1 MSAQLH
7 LLNTQCV
14 RIPNVHV
21 AIAMDDAWFHTLTAT
36 PEVPREQSQHKR
48 RASLLQQPVG
58 AKADV
63 AIEAVAEIN
72 EAENAW
78 GGPPNA
84 TLSRRAQSY
93 HDFYDAVTTVRRRE
107 QVLRRRRSVGCQ
119 KYSPANH
126 DVELDFDSDF
136 AAWEGRLAEES
147 DRDYQAYQEHLR
159 LASSHLDSI
168 LRSTANT
175 LSVLSTLSSSFRTV
189 TVQADAFR
197 QQCESLISEQR
208 RLSTLMDS
216 IEENSRYYAYLEP
229 MTRRLNAPGAA
240 NLVKGDD
247 FAEMLSNLDQ
257 CLAYMET
264 HPKHKEA
271 TTYRSKYRLLLTR
284 ALTLI
289 RHHFTKSLGDI
300 AAEISKRIQSG
311 QLKNTTHSA
320 LLYAKFR
327 VPAPELKAL
336 GLEIQKRAVPTPE
349 DVDAGREPE
358 YASLLRELYQSYSAT
373 RGRLILPMVHK
384 KMGDLSSTPQQA
396 DVIAFAKASLS
407 YMRGICLDEY
417 ELWHEWFETDGA
429 LYEFLESLMDPMYDY
444 LRPKVIHEVKLEKL
458 CELCELIQERHMSL
472 ESDDE
477 DDESAIVSP
486 MTSGKLLGRKLD
498 FGILVRPA
506 LEDAQ
511 TRLVFLA
518 LAALREGIES
528 YAPKAED
535 LDWPKMASTETNGAK
550 KQPVLSGARNT
561 APPTPVTPIPGTD
574 TDDMTSIASK
584 PFDTSD
590 TKAAKQQWY
599 PTLRKAVWLLH
610 RIYRLLNSTVFDDL
624 AHRIVHSTI
633 HSLLTAT
640 QQITRRKTPQDG
652 QLFLITHLL
661 HLKQQIVAFDI
672 EFSPPEVDFDFSA
685 VTNPFYELRDR
696 GSLWNPASWVRLVGG
711 AVVGDGLLPK
721 VVENMLDAKAEL
733 DGRLRTVINDFVS
746 SYANHITAPI
756 DPAIIAQA
764 QAQSQAQTLAK
775 TKTKESFDALK
786 AIRTIRGLAERTVP
800 VLRAILAAWLP
811 HDARTRETLV
821 AAVRD
826 QVVLSY
832 EEFVEAWSEGVGKR
846 VSRKGKAR
854 EDEVWGVDLF
864 GEAMEGVFKVG
875 RLVGEGEGEEEAGV
889 GDISD

>member
-1 MSAQLH
+1 
-7 LLNTQCV
+7 
-14 RIPNVHV
+14 
-21 AIAMDDAWFHTLTAT
+21 MDDAWFHTLTAT
-36 PEVPREQSQHKR
+36 PDVPKEQSQHKR

-93 HDFYDAVTTVRRRE
+93 HDFYDAVTAVRRRE
-107 QVLRRRRSVGCQ
+107 QVPSRRRSVASQ
-119 KYSPANH
+119 KCSPANH
-126 DVELDFDSDF
+126 DVELKFDADF
-136 AAWEGRLAEES
+136 AALEGRLAEES
-147 DRDYQAYQEHLR
+147 DRDYQAYQEHLQ
-159 LASSHLDSI
+159 LARSHLDSI
-168 LRSTANT
+168 LFSTANT
-175 LSVLSTLSSSFRTV
+175 LNELSTLSSSFRTV
-189 TVQADAFR
+189 TVQADAFK

-229 MTRRLNAPGAA
+229 ITRRLNAPGAA

-271 TTYRSKYRLLLTR
+271 ATYRSKYRLLLTR

-300 AAEISKRIQSG
+300 AAEISKRIHSG

-373 RGRLILPMVHK
+373 RGRLILPMVHN
-384 KMGDLSSTPQQA
+384 KMADLSSTPQQA

-458 CELCELIQERHMSL
+458 CEMCELIQGRYMSL

-486 MTSGKLLGRKLD
+486 TTSGKLLGRKLD
-498 FGILVRPA
+498 FGVLVQPA

-535 LDWPKMASTETNGAK
+535 LDRPKTASTETNGAK
-550 KQPVLSGARNT
+550 KQPVYQAR
-561 APPTPVTPIPGTD
+561 AIPHLPHL
-574 TDDMTSIASK
+574 IASK
-584 PFDTSD
+584 PFDASD

-599 PTLRKAVWLLH
+599 PTLRKAIWLLH

-640 QQITRRKTPQDG
+640 QQITRRKTPHDG

-711 AVVGDGLLPK
+711 AVVGGGLLPK

-746 SYANHITAPI
+746 GYANHITAPI
-756 DPAIIAQA
+756 DPATIAQA
-764 QAQSQAQTLAK
+764 QAQSQTQTPAK

-800 VLRAILAAWLP
+800 ALRATLAAWLP

-854 EDEVWGVDLF
+854 EDEVWGVGLF

-875 RLVGEGEGEEEAGV
+875 RVVGEGEGD
-889 GDISD
+889 GDGEVSD